1 MYNCSCCQSPKHV
14 SLNDCL
20 IVGDPTL
27 TDLTAILLRFHFHR
41 YTLSTN
47 IKKGFLH
54 IELDGPDK
62 DFTCFLWLADPTNP
76 ESLLVTYRVLFGSV
90 SSLSM
95 VSATLD
101 HNLKS
106 YNSSVSCDMKKSLY
120 VDNIMSGCESK
131 EDILH
136 YYANQEPL

>member
-1 MYNCSCCQSPKHV
+1 M
-14 SLNDCL
+14 
-20 IVGDPTL
+20 
-27 TDLTAILLRFHFHR
+27 TDFTAILLKFCFHR
-41 YTLSTN
+41 YALSTN
-47 IKKGFLH
+47 IKKAFLH
-54 IELDGPDK
+54 KELAGPDK

-76 ESLLVTYRVLFGSV
+76 ESLFVTYRFKAVLFGSV
-90 SSLSM
+90 SSLFM